1 MDVARRGAS
10 LPLLLLATLATAE
23 WQVETVEKRKVLDV
37 TFESSKDYD
46 ITSAYAVR
54 GWNTTE
60 GKMRM
65 IAPSAV
71 AKHGGRFG
79 LEVRIEKA
87 YTKNFHAQFS
97 LPHFMPRTPHS
108 AYQLTY
114 WAKQIGSGD
123 MTPEV
128 SPNPAPDLSPN
139 PNPDPNPNPG
149 PDH

>member
-1 MDVARRGAS
+1 MAMLRGAQPAS
-10 LPLLLLATLATAE
+10 RFCCPWQPKSPAV

-71 AKHGGRFG
+71 AKHGGRFW
-79 LEVRIEKA
+79 
-87 YTKNFHAQFS
+87 
-97 LPHFMPRTPHS
+97 P
-108 AYQLTY
+108 
-114 WAKQIGSGD
+114 
-123 MTPEV
+123 
-128 SPNPAPDLSPN
+128 
-139 PNPDPNPNPG
+139 
-149 PDH
+149 